1 MSMSKCA
8 TFPVASASS
17 IGVKIGVQVKTF
29 HLDFSRFMIRSA
41 YGTTAD
47 STSM

>member
-17 IGVKIGVQVKTF
+17 IGVKIGVHVNTF
-29 HLDFSRFMIRSA
+29 HRDLSRFMIKSA
-41 YGTTAD
+41 YGVTAG
-47 STSM
+47 STLM